1 MWEQTWKIG
10 SKWKEIWIFLVPPRF
25 FIIFLQLK
33 PKMFGVVFIFLANYD
48 PKEWSHRYG
57 EQVSL
62 FVQGLNT
69 DCVLEKVELMTQQ
82 FKVLGWE
89 VAVFDSLAR
98 ISPGGWVSIRLW
110 LSHLTAKFPWIPARK
125 LSFVTAFW
133 LGFEQNYPVD
143 VWPTIQ
149 RSWWHTDHAHWCCSL
164 LNPY

>member
-1 MWEQTWKIG
+1 
-10 SKWKEIWIFLVPPRF
+10 
-25 FIIFLQLK
+25 
-33 PKMFGVVFIFLANYD
+33 MFGVVFIFLANYD

-110 LSHLTAKFPWIPARK
+110 IVPFDSEVPLNSSKKTQFCHCLLARVWTKLPGRRLAHDPKVLVAYRPRALMLQLVKPLLKGTANAPMDSTIAKF
-125 LSFVTAFW
+125 V
-133 LGFEQNYPVD
+133 
-143 VWPTIQ
+143 
-149 RSWWHTDHAHWCCSL
+149 CSL
-164 LNPY
+164 KSKSVVLTGRYW